1 MLTAVVCMMVMDLH
15 VTESVVFATMT
26 HPVWMHVAYLTGM
39 VRPAKM
45 HAVFK
50 METAVPV
57 RIVVAYLTVTV
68 LLVTACVV
76 LAMMRRLVQFFWILM
91 GLPATKRKPFASRT

>member
-1 MLTAVVCMMVMDLH
+1 MVTALPVRMHVAYLMVTAV
-15 VTESVVFATMT
+15 
-26 HPVWMHVAYLTGM
+26 PVWMHVAYLM
-39 VRPAKM
+39 V
-45 HAVFK
+45 
-50 METAVPV
+50 TALPV